1 MIYPNTIGTIGEKI
15 AYEQGYDAGRAD
27 FITSE
32 LPKLL
37 EMARYGE
44 VKYTEQ
50 ALSDDAV
57 FKYTIQELLLLATRG
72 ET

>member
-37 EMARYGE
+37 DMAREMESKGRWY
-44 VKYTEQ
+44 
-50 ALSDDAV
+50 
-57 FKYTIQELLLLATRG
+57 KYTIPDLIDMSEKG
-72 ET
+72 EE